1 MIINN
6 VIIKIIPIKPNSSL
20 MIEKIKSVCGSGRKK
35 CFWMEFPN
43 PVPRRP
49 LGPIAYSDCIIWKPL
64 PKGSSHGFIKEIIL
78 FNLYGAMIIK
88 PIIPINPIIPNFI
101 KKFILT
107 PDMNNNTIIVITM
120 IIPVPKSG

>member
-1 MIINN
+1 
-6 VIIKIIPIKPNSSL
+6 
-20 MIEKIKSVCGSGRKK
+20 
-35 CFWMEFPN
+35 
-43 PVPRRP
+43 
-49 LGPIAYSDCIIWKPL
+49 
-64 PKGSSHGFIKEIIL
+64 
-78 FNLYGAMIIK
+78 MIIK